1 MNEHP
6 LRDVTEREVEAF
18 ATDGV
23 VCLRGLF
30 DGGWVERLRDAAD
43 ACMASPGPLNVE
55 IAKERRDRGRFFHD
69 TFVWRYNDDCR
80 DFVFRSPAAKI
91 AARLMG
97 AAKVNIFFDQWLIKE
112 PGTPTRTPWHHD
124 LTYWPVDGWQIC
136 TLWLALDRVS
146 AESGAVEYV
155 KGSHKW
161 GQRFQP
167 ATFSGIAQ
175 YNEPLPEVPD
185 IDAMRDEL

>member
-6 LRDVTEREVEAF
+6 LRDITEREVETF

-30 DGGWVERLRDAAD
+30 DNGWVERLRDAAD

-80 DFVFRSPAAKI
+80 DFVFCSPAAKI
-91 AARLMG
+91 AARLW
-97 AAKVNIFFDQWLIKE
+97 AP
-112 PGTPTRTPWHHD
+112 PGSTSSSTN
-124 LTYWPVDGWQIC
+124 
-136 TLWLALDRVS
+136 
-146 AESGAVEYV
+146 
-155 KGSHKW
+155 GSSRSPER
-161 GQRFQP
+161 QRGRR
-167 ATFSGIAQ
+167 GITT
-175 YNEPLPEVPD
+175 
-185 IDAMRDEL
+185 